1 MVCERCGALCEDD
14 ALICFECGAPIGED
28 PARSG
33 LHKLPEH
40 LQAPITIELPA
51 IRAPATATTSAP
63 EGTTPGAA
71 ASVTSVCPRCGAPLE
86 PNASICF
93 ECGLAIGPGSPHT
106 GPLSIPDYLKAPITI
121 ELPVVIPAA
130 QPKAAHA
137 QKRASQRLER
147 HPPTRRDLIAA
158 GSILGVAAL
167 VVLAGV
173 IVLLY
178 RILPPPVPVQAIYHD
193 PRRHFSFAQPAL
205 WQAAPLGD
213 GVRLTDA
220 TGTSSLEI
228 TAQPALNLD
237 AAAYADYLAQ
247 PYHLASLLPVQVGG
261 ANWEQRAGA
270 TRGNDGVLRE
280 RVILATIYDG
290 TLYDIQFT
298 CPASVFPDLDAQVY
312 QPVLASFHFAR

>member
-1 MVCERCGALCEDD
+1 MVCERCGAPCEDG

-40 LQAPITIELPA
+40 LQAPVTIELPA
-51 IRAPATATTSAP
+51 IRAPATATTSGAP
-63 EGTTPGAA
+63 GGGDAEESARSTT
-71 ASVTSVCPRCGAPLE
+71 VCPRCGAPLE

-93 ECGLAIGPGSPHT
+93 ECGLAIGPGSPRT

-121 ELPVVIPAA
+121 ELPVVIATGQTKAA
-130 QPKAAHA
+130 QAPK
-137 QKRASQRLER
+137 RRER
-147 HPPTRRDLIAA
+147 RPPTRRELIAA

-173 IVLLY
+173 VVLLY

-205 WQAAPLGD
+205 WQATPLGD

-220 TGTSSLEI
+220 TGISSLEI

-237 AAAYADYLAQ
+237 ASGYADLLAQ

-270 TRGNDGVLRE
+270 TRGDDGVLRE

-290 TLYDIQFT
+290 TLYAIQFT